1 MATNYDFIIRKG
13 NLGVGT
19 ASPSAKVEVVGSTLL
34 SGSLTVTG
42 SVTINDSDITSA
54 WTSYTPV
61 WTAASINP
69 NIGNGTITG
78 NYKVIGKICFVRG
91 NLVIGSTSAFG
102 SGEWYVSLPFD
113 AVDADTIQIAVSIL
127 DNGTAWY
134 NALMNGARAGFVSK
148 SVVQYQ
154 TVGGTAN
161 AIATGM
167 PFAWAPGDRF
177 TWNGSYE
184 IA

>member
-1 MATNYDFIIRKG
+1 MATDYDYIIRKG

-42 SVTINDSDITSA
+42 SVTINDSEITSA

-113 AVDADTIQIAVSIL
+113 AVNADTIQIASSIL
-127 DNGTAWY
+127 DDGSAWY
-134 NALMNGARAGFVSK
+134 NGLMNGARGGFVSK
-148 SVVQYQ
+148 SAVQYQ
-154 TVGGTAN
+154 NVGGTTSGL
-161 AIATGM
+161 ATGS

>member
-1 MATNYDFIIRKG
+1 MATDYDYIIRKG

-42 SVTINDSDITSA
+42 SVTINDSEITSA

-113 AVDADTIQIAVSIL
+113 AVNADTIQIASSIL
-127 DNGTAWY
+127 DDGSAWY
-134 NALMNGARAGFVSK
+134 NGLMNGARGGFVSK
-148 SVVQYQ
+148 SAVQYQ
-154 TVGGTAN
+154 NVGGTTSGL
-161 AIATGM
+161 ATGS

-177 TWNGSYE
+177 IWNGSYE